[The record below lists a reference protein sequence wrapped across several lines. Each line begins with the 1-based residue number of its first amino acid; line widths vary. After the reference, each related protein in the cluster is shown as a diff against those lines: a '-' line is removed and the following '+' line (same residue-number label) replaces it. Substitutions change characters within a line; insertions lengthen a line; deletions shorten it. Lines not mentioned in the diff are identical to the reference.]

1 MPKHNS
7 KKKIRGG
14 NNRKAKTQ
22 HHHKQQKKHARK
34 SHRQKK
40 HITVKNN
47 GNKKLLPIVYGKMHM
62 TRCGHCV
69 NLIPEWDIVNEKM
82 KMYPEVV
89 CYDIERDEEGHKL
102 PKFNESYKP
111 YENLQIQGGYPTI
124 YKLHKRGGAIIY
136 YNGQRDNAS
145 MLKWLMGSHH

>member
-1 MPKHNS
+1 MSKHNS
-7 KKKIRGG
+7 KKKQRGG
-14 NNRKAKTQ
+14 KT
-22 HHHKQQKKHARK
+22 KQQHKKYTRK
-34 SHRQKK
+34 THHRQKK
-40 HITVKNN
+40 HKHITVRNN
-47 GNKKLLPIVYGKMHM
+47 GNKKVLPLVYGKMHM
-62 TRCGHCV
+62 TTCGHCV
-69 NLIPEWDIVNEKM
+69 HLIPEWNIVNEKM

-136 YNGQRDNAS
+136 YTGPRDNVS
-145 MLKWLMGSHH
+145 MLKWLMR